1 MTRQTSNFVYN
12 DRTILTYLE
21 NLANKSIEPE
31 RYREVMEQL
40 GNKLGQIILN
50 RVIDSSPHSLYL
62 ASTVEDADFLA
73 KGIILQL
80 ENHFSNI
87 GYACFWNKRF
97 SPFGISDL
105 KVAPILKKYQEPS
118 PSNIDYLIIVKS
130 IISGACVVKTNLV
143 NLIQKINPNKILIV
157 APVMYINAEEKLKI
171 EFEPK
176 ISNKF
181 EFIYFA
187 KDDQRTSDG
196 EVIPGI
202 GGSVYERLGFQGQ
215 DDKNTYIPELVR
227 SRRARLVSA

>member
-1 MTRQTSNFVYN
+1 MRSQ
-12 DRTILTYLE
+12 
-21 NLANKSIEPE
+21 NKPCQFNS
-31 RYREVMEQL
+31 
-40 GNKLGQIILN
+40 
-50 RVIDSSPHSLYL
+50 
-62 ASTVEDADFLA
+62 
-73 KGIILQL
+73 
-80 ENHFSNI
+80 
-87 GYACFWNKRF
+87 
-97 SPFGISDL
+97 
-105 KVAPILKKYQEPS
+105 
-118 PSNIDYLIIVKS
+118 
-130 IISGACVVKTNLV
+130 
-143 NLIQKINPNKILIV
+143 KINPNKILIV

-171 EFEPK
+171 EFKPK

>member
-1 MTRQTSNFVYN
+1 MTRQLSNFVN
-12 DRTILTYLE
+12 SDSAILSYLE
-21 NLANKSIEPE
+21 DLANKNIESE
-31 RYREVMEQL
+31 RYRLVMKKL

-50 RVIDSSPHSLYL
+50 RVIDSPRNSLYL

-80 ENHFSNI
+80 EDYFPNI

-105 KVAPILKKYQEPS
+105 KVAPILKRYQEPS
-118 PSNIDYLIIVKS
+118 PNNIDYLIIVKS
-130 IISGACVVKTNLV
+130 IISGACVVKTNLI
-143 NLIQKINPNKILIV
+143 NLIQKINPNRILIV
-157 APVMYINAEEKLKI
+157 APVMYIDAEEKLKV
-171 EFEPK
+171 EFELE

-187 KDDQRTSDG
+187 KDNERTPEG

-227 SRRARLVSA
+227 SRRARLLSV